1 MDALNG
7 CGLFQLNTMTLL
19 CSLLRLNKGVHKLKL
34 GARILKTGIAII
46 LAVSVASL
54 LPTSAGMTTVAGIAA
69 VVAMQPSVYRT
80 FKTIVDQFQGNII
93 GALLAVTMVSIF
105 GNNILIMGAT
115 VILLIAILFKLNIAH
130 VATLATVTALIIM
143 GQHDGSFYMSA
154 FYRFVLV
161 MIGVLS
167 SFIVNLTFLPPKFE
181 TKIYYN
187 SLNITTDIFKWFNLV
202 LNDATEFNY
211 VKQDLEQ
218 LRQRVVKLEQLFEFY
233 KEERS
238 LTKKHAR
245 AQTRKKILFKE
256 LVLSTRDAY
265 DVLRRM
271 NRYQNDLLNLSESLF
286 LQIKLE
292 VDELSQFHE
301 QILISITKK
310 AKFEN
315 PEFQSHVTNPLKKD
329 LLTAYQEAFNTNT
342 SSEQQEFNTNVI
354 HVIAALEEY
363 RYNLEHLNRLRSSYF
378 KYHSNDPDIDII
390 KEDFDL

>member
-1 MDALNG
+1 
-7 CGLFQLNTMTLL
+7 
-19 CSLLRLNKGVHKLKL
+19 
-34 GARILKTGIAII
+34 
-46 LAVSVASL
+46 
-54 LPTSAGMTTVAGIAA
+54 
-69 VVAMQPSVYRT
+69 
-80 FKTIVDQFQGNII
+80 
-93 GALLAVTMVSIF
+93 
-105 GNNILIMGAT
+105 MGAT
-115 VILLIAILFKLNIAH
+115 VILLIAILFKMNIAH

-143 GQHDGSFYMSA
+143 GQHDGSFYTSA

-167 SFIVNLTFLPPKFE
+167 SFIVNMTFLPPKFE

-233 KEERS
+233 KEERA

-256 LVLSTRDAY
+256 LVLATRDAY

-271 NRYQNDLLNLSESLF
+271 NRYQNDMLHLSESLF

-315 PEFQSHVTNPLKKD
+315 PEFQSHVVNPLKKD
-329 LLTAYQEAFNTNT
+329 LLTAYQEELKSNA
-342 SSEQQEFNTNVI
+342 SSEIDFNPNII
-354 HVIAALEEY
+354 HIIASLEEY
-363 RYNLEHLNRLRSSYF
+363 RYNLEHLNRLRISYF

>member
-1 MDALNG
+1 M
-7 CGLFQLNTMTLL
+7 
-19 CSLLRLNKGVHKLKL
+19 KL

-46 LAVSVASL
+46 LAISIASL
-54 LPTSAGMTTVAGIAA
+54 LPSDAGMITVAGIAA

-80 FKTIVDQFQGNII
+80 LKTIVDQFQGNVI
-93 GALLAVTMVSIF
+93 GAILAIVMVSIF
-105 GNNILIMGAT
+105 GKNIIIMGAT
-115 VILLIAILFKLNIAH
+115 VILLIAILFKLKIEH

-143 GQHDGSFYMSA
+143 GQHSGSFYWSA
-154 FYRFVLV
+154 FYRFILV

-167 SFIVNLTFLPPKFE
+167 SFIVNMTFLPPKFE

-202 LNDATEFNY
+202 LNDVTEFNY
-211 VKQDLEQ
+211 VKQDLES

-238 LTKKHAR
+238 LTKKYAR
-245 AQTRKKILFKE
+245 AQTRTKILFKE
-256 LVLSTRDAY
+256 IVLSTRDAY
-265 DVLRRM
+265 DVLKRM
-271 NRYQNDLLNLSESLF
+271 NRYQNDMLNLSESLF

-310 AKFEN
+310 AKFDN
-315 PEFQSHVTNPLKKD
+315 PDFQSRITNPLKKD
-329 LLTAYQEAFNTNT
+329 LLTAYQEEFKSNSTNST
-342 SSEQQEFNTNVI
+342 DINTNVI
-354 HVIAALEEY
+354 HIIAALEEY
-363 RYNLEHLNRLRSSYF
+363 RYNLEHLNRLRISYF